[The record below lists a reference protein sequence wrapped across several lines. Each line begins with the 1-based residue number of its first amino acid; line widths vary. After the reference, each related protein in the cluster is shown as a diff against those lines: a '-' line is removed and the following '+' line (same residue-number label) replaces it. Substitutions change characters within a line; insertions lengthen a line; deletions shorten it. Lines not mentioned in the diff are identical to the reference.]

1 MREKFVIY
9 IDRYRLLAE
18 EMRDIVYKS
27 FKPQV
32 LQTIRVGQK
41 LQLDVMRFKEENLEF
56 QRSLD
61 SIVSE

>member
-1 MREKFVIY
+1 MRDKFVIY

-32 LQTIRVGQK
+32 LKTIRVG
-41 LQLDVMRFKEENLEF
+41 
-56 QRSLD
+56 
-61 SIVSE
+61 

>member
-1 MREKFVIY
+1 MRDKFVIY

-18 EMRDIVYKS
+18 EMRDIVYKN

-32 LQTIRVGQK
+32 LKTIRVGQK

>member
-1 MREKFVIY
+1 MRDKFVIY

-32 LQTIRVGQK
+32 LKTIRVGQK